1 MRVGVNDAVNGPI
14 WPPYAWVEVEDRD
27 FATMLKP
34 VGLSEPVVG
43 VILNV
48 Y

>member
-1 MRVGVNDAVNGPI
+1 MKFGVAELAES
-14 WPPYAWVEVEDRD
+14 WRAWVEVEDWD